1 MKKYSLMILA
11 LLFCASSAFGYS
23 YSWTGTYDPADIL
36 IGGIWDKEIALN
48 GFNQS
53 TDTVTSAKFVFYLYD
68 DNNYDNQE
76 KAVVR
81 FSSWNLDQQSWTID
95 ALTST
100 AYEAQAPWTVSLGA
114 LDDGV
119 TTFDLY
125 ADYGD
130 FKFDKVVLCASGN
143 REGAN
148 PVPEPATMLMIG
160 LGLVGLA
167 GFGRKKFNS

>member
-23 YSWTGTYDPADIL
+23 YSWTGTYDPTDIV
-36 IGGIWDKEIALN
+36 IGGIYNREISLD

-68 DNNYDNQE
+68 DNDTSPE
-76 KAVVR
+76 RGAVQ
-81 FSSWNLDQQSWTID
+81 FSSYNLDYKSWTIVGN
-95 ALTST
+95 TS
-100 AYEAQAPWTVSLGA
+100 APYEAVAPSTVFWGL
-114 LDDGV
+114 LDDGS
-119 TTFDLY
+119 TYFDLY
-125 ADYGD
+125 ATTGD
-130 FKFDKVVLCASGN
+130 FKFDKVVLYAEGN
-143 REGAN
+143 RDGAN
-148 PVPEPATMLMIG
+148 PVPEPATMLMLG